1 MNKCMQPKEY
11 SEMLKRKADE
21 RISNWIAHSRNA
33 LLVTGARQ
41 VGKTWSIRKCLEDA
55 NVDWLE
61 INLIREPE
69 LIPVLE
75 KSASVEDLIINLT
88 AVRNHSFQKG
98 KTILFVDEIQEAKDV
113 ITKVKFWVEEG
124 SLRYVF
130 SGSLLG
136 IELKGL
142 RSAPVGSL
150 DEIEMFPLDFEEFL
164 TASGV
169 QAETLEYLAACFER
183 LSPIAETVHEK
194 MMQHFQRYLVVG
206 GMPAAVQEY
215 VDSRNMEAVSNI
227 QRNIIRLYKLDFT
240 KYEEIEKRLK
250 LISVYDQIPSQ
261 MMKQNRRFCYADL
274 QKGLRFEKLEDSFLW
289 LSAAGVAIP
298 VYNATAPRIALSQN
312 QKSSLLKLYSSD
324 VGLLSCQYGNAIRLS
339 ILMGDQKINLGGIY
353 ENAVAQSLNAQGYP
367 MFFYNSHKYGEL
379 DFLIEQATSV
389 VPIEVKSGK
398 DYYIHSALS
407 KALSNPEYEI
417 QKAYVLS
424 GSNVSQE
431 GRIIYMPVYLC
442 MYLKDRTVLPVLPEI

>member
-1 MNKCMQPKEY
+1 
-11 SEMLKRKADE
+11 
-21 RISNWIAHSRNA
+21 
-33 LLVTGARQ
+33 
-41 VGKTWSIRKCLEDA
+41 
-55 NVDWLE
+55 
-61 INLIREPE
+61 
-69 LIPVLE
+69 
-75 KSASVEDLIINLT
+75 
-88 AVRNHSFQKG
+88 
-98 KTILFVDEIQEAKDV
+98 
-113 ITKVKFWVEEG
+113 
-124 SLRYVF
+124 
-130 SGSLLG
+130 
-136 IELKGL
+136 
-142 RSAPVGSL
+142 
-150 DEIEMFPLDFEEFL
+150 
-164 TASGV
+164 
-169 QAETLEYLAACFER
+169 
-183 LSPIAETVHEK
+183 
-194 MMQHFQRYLVVG
+194 
-206 GMPAAVQEY
+206 
-215 VDSRNMEAVSNI
+215 
-227 QRNIIRLYKLDFT
+227 
-240 KYEEIEKRLK
+240 
-250 LISVYDQIPSQ
+250 
-261 MMKQNRRFCYADL
+261 MKQNRRFCYADL

-339 ILMGDQKINLGGIY
+339 ILMGDQKNNLGGIY

-379 DFLIEQATSV
+379 NFLIEQATSV